1 MITPADCWYV
11 LLSSRGLWCEFCL
24 WSQQVDIAGGKDDK
38 RWSRQVPVM
47 SNPLPGCVRVRFIK
61 SYYVSFGVTSIG
73 WINRKYS
80 SKRTIKSKCDTS
92 WLSCEVYMYLL
103 SLCTICKLSLSHRFK
118 FRYLSP
124 QLSWNWKVSS
134 DTDS

>member
-1 MITPADCWYV
+1 M
-11 LLSSRGLWCEFCL
+11 
-24 WSQQVDIAGGKDDK
+24 
-38 RWSRQVPVM
+38 PVM

-118 FRYLSP
+118 YSYLSP

-134 DTDS
+134 DTDSWTLSSRYVFSCVTCFRCIHFILISTEHALFLTCLPVSIYGT